1 MGIKIFKTAF
11 LALSIFTIF
20 VTAIPKPASA
30 NFFCSFVHN
39 PQSLSVIQEHT
50 NEEFKAHR
58 VWWVSI
64 FWEDNIL
71 PALMLMAEQ
80 LSAVAVKQ
88 TEMVGGFIDA
98 KHQMETQQLLQK
110 ITARAH
116 KDYHPST
123 GMCEFGSSIKSL
135 AASERQGEI
144 NAVVLAQ
151 RSMDRALGNAN
162 TSAAGGKTVDG
173 ESRLKQFRE
182 VYCNPRDNDN
192 GLDYMCEHDQD
203 GNLRSSDGSGDDDDD
218 DDDAGGSLAGRA
230 APNGIGGVD
239 PQRFNKDIDYARTLD
254 FPWTLDVNLMDEA
267 ETPTADEEDVF
278 ALASNLYSREVFRR
292 PTGDELAEESGNEQA
307 LSDVQRAYMD
317 ARAVLAKRSV
327 AENSYNALV
336 GMKSSGTAGSRDFLE
351 ALLLE
356 LGIDDEEEVVRTHL
370 GNSDDDD
377 GLNKYPKVMQ
387 TQLDALLGENP
398 SYYAQMEVLTKKI
411 YQNPDFYTNLYDK
424 PANVERK
431 GVALQAI
438 GLMQK
443 FDLLKSNLRN
453 EASQSV
459 LLELAIIDIQK
470 EFEDA
475 LGKVDLAK

>member
-1 MGIKIFKTAF
+1 MKKIALLLFVF
-11 LALSIFTIF
+11 LVSNIGDAKAQCTRNSECAPYST
-20 VTAIPKPASA
+20 SMA
-30 NFFCSFVHN
+30 NET
-39 PQSLSVIQEHT
+39 IQEVTTHT
-50 NEEFKAHR
+50 AQEFQAHR

-80 LSAVAVKQ
+80 LTAVAVKQ
-88 TEMVGGFIDA
+88 TEITGGFIDA
-98 KHQMETQQLLQK
+98 KHQMETQQTLQR

-135 AASERQGEI
+135 AASERQGEA
-144 NAVVLAQ
+144 NKVVLSQ
-151 RSMDRALGNAN
+151 RSMDRGLGNAN
-162 TSAAGGKTVDG
+162 TAAASGKLSDS

-182 VYCNPRDNDN
+182 VYCNPKDNN
-192 GLDYMCEHDQD
+192 NALSYMCEHDQD
-203 GNLRSSDGSGDDDDD
+203 DDLGNSP
-218 DDDAGGSLAGRA
+218 AGAAVPGGR
-230 APNGIGGVD
+230 GGPD
-239 PQRFNKDIDYARTLD
+239 PLRFNKDVDFARTLD
-254 FPWTLDVNLMDEA
+254 FPWTLDVNLVDGATE
-267 ETPTADEEDVF
+267 PTAEEEDVF
-278 ALASNLYSREVFRR
+278 ALASNLYGRDVFVR
-292 PTGDELAEESGNEQA
+292 PKGADLIANASDDPQS
-307 LSDVQRAYMD
+307 LSTLQNAYMN

-356 LGIDDEEEVVRTHL
+356 LDIEDTSTDVRLHQGDAAAGPPLT
-370 GNSDDDD
+370 
-377 GLNKYPKVMQ
+377 YPTVDVS
-387 TQLDALLGENP
+387 QLDALLGENP
-398 SYYAQMEVLTKKI
+398 SYWAQMEVLTKKI

-424 PANVERK
+424 PANVQRK

-459 LLELAIIDIQK
+459 LLELAVIELQNEIEEEVQK
-470 EFEDA
+470 R
-475 LGKVDLAK
+475 VD